1 MSNLVFVLKE
11 HKENWYRIRRLA
23 VYDFIAPL
31 RDTYLG
37 MVWIVLNPLLQIG
50 VYWIVFGMGIRS
62 GRPVDGHPFLLWMLA
77 GIIPWFYI
85 NSAIGG
91 GALCIY
97 AKSSMLTKM
106 KFPSSII
113 PTYNTLTKLIETIP
127 TIGILFIVYAC
138 YGYKLNIYSIQI
150 IYYFFA
156 VTVLIIGL
164 SLLNSAL
171 VMAIRDI
178 NRIISTILRFLFYLT
193 PILWVPGK
201 MPFVLELFMR
211 LNPFT
216 YIVNGFRESLLYNKW
231 FLENLSGT
239 IYFWCITII
248 VFILGVT
255 VHMKLR
261 NKFADMI

>member
-37 MVWIVLNPLLQIG
+37 MIWIVLNPLLQIS
-50 VYWIVFGMGIRS
+50 VYWIVFGMGIRN

-77 GIIPWFYI
+77 GLIPWFYI
-85 NSAIGG
+85 GSAISG

-97 AKSSMLTKM
+97 NKSQMLTKM

-113 PTYNTLTKLIETIP
+113 PTYTTLTNLIEALP
-127 TIGILFIVYAC
+127 TMGILFVVYAF
-138 YGYKLNIYSIQI
+138 YGYKINVYSIQI

-156 VTVLIIGL
+156 VTVLIIGF
-164 SLLNSAL
+164 SLLSSAL

-178 NRIISTILRFLFYLT
+178 NRIITTIVRFLFYLT
-193 PILWVPGK
+193 PILWVPSNENK
-201 MPFVLELFMR
+201 LVNLIMK

-216 YIVNGFRESLLYNKW
+216 YIIDGFRESLLYNKW
-231 FLENLSGT
+231 FFENIGGT
-239 IYFWCITII
+239 IYFWCVTICL
-248 VFILGVT
+248 FILGIT

>member
-37 MVWIVLNPLLQIG
+37 MIWIVLNPLLQIS
-50 VYWIVFGMGIRS
+50 VYWIVFGMGIRN

-77 GIIPWFYI
+77 GLIPWFYI
-85 NSAIGG
+85 GSAISG

-97 AKSSMLTKM
+97 NKSQMLTKM

-113 PTYNTLTKLIETIP
+113 PTYTTLTKLIETIP
-127 TIGILFIVYAC
+127 TIGILFIVYAF
-138 YGYKLNIYSIQI
+138 YGYKINLYSIQI
-150 IYYFFA
+150 IYYFFS
-156 VTVLIIGL
+156 VTILIIGL

-178 NRIISTILRFLFYLT
+178 NRIITTIVRFLFYLT
-193 PILWVPGK
+193 PILWVPSKGTSFINVIIK
-201 MPFVLELFMR
+201 

-216 YIVNGFRESLLYNKW
+216 YIIDGIRESLLYNKS
-231 FLENLSGT
+231 FIENINGT
-239 IYFWCITII
+239 IYFWGFTII
-248 VFILGVT
+248 IFLLGIT